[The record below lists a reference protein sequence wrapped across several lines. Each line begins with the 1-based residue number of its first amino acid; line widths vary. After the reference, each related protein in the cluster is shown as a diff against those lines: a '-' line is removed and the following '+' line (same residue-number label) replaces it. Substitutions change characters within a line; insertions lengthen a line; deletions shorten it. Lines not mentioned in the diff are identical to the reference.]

1 MKIAVIGRGLI
12 GGSLEKACRRA
23 GFEVD
28 IYPGRGEH
36 SRMDGYD
43 IVFLAVPPETVVR
56 ITGEIAPS
64 LHAGAIV
71 MDIAGV
77 KTGIYNEIKQK
88 YILNSKWHFVG
99 AHPMAGKEQTGYSNS
114 SADLFDGASIIL
126 TPYPT
131 YGHQVIDTVENVL
144 KKLGF
149 GRIVYT
155 NPEHHDKMIAYTSQ
169 LCHILSSI
177 YVRDE
182 LSKEHLGYSGGSFRD
197 LSRVGAP
204 DPDLWTELFMENRK
218 ALLPVVDRY
227 LRRLGDFREKLA
239 NGDRDGIHGA
249 LEQAVEAKK
258 QI

>member
-23 GFEVD
+23 DLEVD
-28 IYPGRGEH
+28 IFPGRGEH
-36 SRMDGYD
+36 SRMCGYD
-43 IVFLAVPPETVVR
+43 IVFLAVPPEVVVG
-56 ITGEIAPS
+56 IVDEIAPS
-64 LHAGAIV
+64 LSDGAIV
-71 MDIAGV
+71 LDIAGV
-77 KTGIYNEIKQK
+77 KSNIYNEIKQK
-88 YILNSKWHFVG
+88 YALNSKWHFVG
-99 AHPMAGKEQTGYSNS
+99 AHPMAGKEQSGYGNS
-114 SADLFDGASIIL
+114 CADLFDGASIIL

-131 YGHQVIDTVENVL
+131 YGHQVIDRVEYVC

-155 NPEHHDKMIAYTSQ
+155 SPEHHDKMIAYTSQ

-182 LSKEHLGYSGGSFRD
+182 LAREHSGYSGGSFRD

-204 DPDLWTELFMENRK
+204 DPDLWTELFMENR
-218 ALLPVVDRY
+218 AELLPVVDRY
-227 LRRLGDFREKLA
+227 LERLVDFREKLA
-239 NGDRDGIHGA
+239 HGDREGIHGA

-258 QI
+258 SV